1 MYFCSA
7 FSNVCNPMKQTKYFR
22 VKDWQL
28 GEISMKDSHKAQEE
42 KTVAYRGEGMLSPKN
57 TTSKN
62 TIR

>member
-42 KTVAYRGEGMLSPKN
+42 KTVAYWGGGDVKS
-57 TTSKN
+57 
-62 TIR
+62 